1 MNTEKLLKIVKKT
14 LEDKKATNIKVL
26 DVGRISSIT
35 DFMVVAT
42 GNTARQVIA
51 LAHYVREKAKSHK
64 QPILGEEGT
73 NTGEWAL
80 IDLGDVIVHVMQ
92 PETREFYQLE
102 KLWTDIGKDA
112 PLEARG

>member
-1 MNTEKLLKIVKKT
+1 MNTEKLLQIVRQT

-26 DVGRISSIT
+26 DVGKISSIT
-35 DFMVVAT
+35 DFMIVAT

-51 LAHYVREKAKSHK
+51 LAGYVRENAKLHQ

-80 IDLGDVIVHVMQ
+80 VDLGEVIVHIMQ

-102 KLWTDIGKDA
+102 KLWS
-112 PLEARG
+112 